1 MDCTNLSCP
10 FRSNQTSNIYHCDCE
25 LCPRAQNPYNTT
37 IMITTN
43 HTMTDLELQEY
54 LRQLEGDH
62 TSGC

>member
-10 FRSNQTSNIYHCDCE
+10 FRSNQTSSIYHCDCV
-25 LCPRAQNPYNTT
+25 LCPRAQNQDYTA
-37 IMITTN
+37 MITTN

>member
-1 MDCTNLSCP
+1 MDCKNLSCP
-10 FRSNQTSNIYHCDCE
+10 FRSNQTSSIYHCDCE
-25 LCPRAQNPYNTT
+25 LCPRAQNQHYTA
-37 IMITTN
+37 MITTN

>member
-10 FRSNQTSNIYHCDCE
+10 FRSNQTSSIYHCDCV
-25 LCPRAQNPYNTT
+25 LCPRAQNQHYTA
-37 IMITTN
+37 MITTN

-54 LRQLEGDH
+54 FQQLEGDH

>member
-10 FRSNQTSNIYHCDCE
+10 FRSNQTSSIYHCDCE
-25 LCPRAQNPYNTT
+25 LCPRAQNQYYTA
-37 IMITTN
+37 MITTN